1 MNNSYE
7 VVHEIIPTKWGDHV
21 ELRLSYERGVGYR
34 FVAMPFFDHGHSRE
48 YHYSRNNERVCIFFD
63 CKRQSK
69 KRYEE
74 AKEVAFSF
82 IYSDAGRAALNEKS
96 GIVLLG
102 KVSEREWDR
111 YAK

>member
-7 VVHEIIPTKWGDHV
+7 IVHEIIPTKWGDHV
-21 ELRLSYERGVGYR
+21 ELRLTYKRGSGYEFR
-34 FVAMPFFDHGHSRE
+34 AMPFFDHEHSRE
-48 YHYSRNNERVCIFFD
+48 YHFSRYNNQVRIYFD

-74 AKEVAFSF
+74 AKQVAFDF
-82 IYSDAGRAALNEKS
+82 IYSDAGRNALNERS

-102 KVSEREWDR
+102 KVSEREWDC
-111 YAK
+111 YA

>member
-7 VVHEIIPTKWGDHV
+7 IVHEIIPTKWGDHV
-21 ELRLSYERGVGYR
+21 ELKLTYDRGVGYKFR
-34 FVAMPFFDHGHSRE
+34 AMPFFDHEHSRE
-48 YHYSRNNERVCIFFD
+48 YHFSRDNKQVRIYFD

-74 AKEVAFSF
+74 AKRVAFDF
-82 IYSDAGRAALNEKS
+82 IYSDAGRNELNERS

-102 KVSEREWDR
+102 KVSEREWDC
-111 YAK
+111 YA